1 MNNEQLRV
9 RARKMPM
16 HALYKGDPA
25 DAVSLYK
32 KNVACFDTRAKR
44 YNNKGCGQK

>member
-1 MNNEQLRV
+1 
-9 RARKMPM
+9 MPM

-32 KNVACFDTRAKR
+32 RCSIKDTRAKR
-44 YNNKGCGQK
+44 YIRES

>member
-1 MNNEQLRV
+1 MNNEQLTINKWRV

-25 DAVSLYK
+25 DAAFSNI
-32 KNVACFDTRAKR
+32 NVV
-44 YNNKGCGQK
+44 Y